1 MIPRSGASEN
11 DGETGVENIH
21 QPPSEDKISIM
32 DQVEILVSQLP
43 RFVQEMDL
51 EEIYAC
57 HNQAV
62 LC

>member
-51 EEIYAC
+51 EEIYEY

-62 LC
+62 MC